1 LWPHLSQARDTRNQD
16 RELPLNQRAKVMD
29 PLGRGRGLG
38 SPGELL
44 RFGAATRARDQEEIE
59 VIKDSMAGVSGII
72 DRHPTVANR
81 LTPNGLSAGLGGSVG
96 KHHNERDMK
105 QRIEPESALCDSREL
120 LDALPTAIYTTDAAG
135 RITFFNQAAVEFSGR
150 MPEIG
155 VDHWCVTWRLYWPD
169 GRPMAHDECPMARA
183 LKEDRAIRGG
193 EAIAER
199 PDGTRVP
206 FMAYPTPLHDAS
218 GQLVGAVNMLVD
230 LTARKEID
238 EARSLLNDTLEQR
251 VEERTRQLSEALTQ
265 LRESERRFRL
275 FVGSVTDYAIFML
288 DTDGVITNWN
298 AGAERIKGYRPEE
311 IIGQHFSVFYTP
323 KDLEDEVPH
332 RALMTAARDGKF
344 ETEGWR
350 VRKDGSRF
358 WASVVIDAV
367 HDDAGDLIGFAK
379 ITRDMTERRA
389 VDEQLRQSQKM
400 EAVGQ
405 LTNGVA
411 HDFNN
416 LLATIVPNLELAQS
430 HVKEECALKYLENA
444 MRAAER
450 GAQLTNQLLTFSRR
464 NGFSTE
470 PVDVNQIVSEACEML
485 PRTIGPTI
493 EIETALDGAAWWV
506 MSEPGQLE
514 LAILNLAINARDAM
528 LAGGTLTIAT
538 KNITHG
544 NRSRFPAV
552 DPGDYVMISVADTG
566 TGMTEEVRRRAFE
579 PFFTTKEVHKGTGLG
594 LSMVYGFA
602 KHSGGTVTIDSEIG
616 KGSTLRIYLPRA
628 PHRSPGAED
637 AGAQSRLD
645 AGPPSRILVVDDN
658 SAVRTITAIM
668 LRTLGHGAI
677 EAAGG
682 QEALDLLERD
692 RHFDLLM
699 VDLAMPNMHGDEFA
713 ARAQELIPGV
723 PTLFVTGYAEPGQ
736 MRQRTQREILK
747 KPFRRARLAEKLRQ
761 ILRVAARRNGRDVRE
776 RRQTH

>member
-1 LWPHLSQARDTRNQD
+1 
-16 RELPLNQRAKVMD
+16 
-29 PLGRGRGLG
+29 
-38 SPGELL
+38 
-44 RFGAATRARDQEEIE
+44 
-59 VIKDSMAGVSGII
+59 
-72 DRHPTVANR
+72 
-81 LTPNGLSAGLGGSVG
+81 
-96 KHHNERDMK
+96 
-105 QRIEPESALCDSREL
+105 
-120 LDALPTAIYTTDAAG
+120 
-135 RITFFNQAAVEFSGR
+135 
-150 MPEIG
+150 
-155 VDHWCVTWRLYWPD
+155 
-169 GRPMAHDECPMARA
+169 
-183 LKEDRAIRGG
+183 
-193 EAIAER
+193 
-199 PDGTRVP
+199 
-206 FMAYPTPLHDAS
+206 
-218 GQLVGAVNMLVD
+218 
-230 LTARKEID
+230 
-238 EARSLLNDTLEQR
+238 
-251 VEERTRQLSEALTQ
+251 
-265 LRESERRFRL
+265 
-275 FVGSVTDYAIFML
+275 
-288 DTDGVITNWN
+288 
-298 AGAERIKGYRPEE
+298 
-311 IIGQHFSVFYTP
+311 
-323 KDLEDEVPH
+323 
-332 RALMTAARDGKF
+332 
-344 ETEGWR
+344 
-350 VRKDGSRF
+350 
-358 WASVVIDAV
+358 
-367 HDDAGDLIGFAK
+367 
-379 ITRDMTERRA
+379 MTERRA

-416 LLATIVPNLELAQS
+416 LLATIVPNLELAQF
-430 HVKEECALKYLENA
+430 HVKEACALKYLENA

-450 GAQLTNQLLTFSRR
+450 GAQLTNQLLAFSRR

-544 NRSRFPAV
+544 NRRSRFLAV

-616 KGSTLRIYLPRA
+616 KGTTLRIYLPRA
-628 PHRSPGAED
+628 PHRSPDAED
-637 AGAQSRLD
+637 AGAQSPLD

-658 SAVRTITAIM
+658 SAVRTITATM
-668 LRTLGHGAI
+668 VRTLGHDAI

-682 QEALDLLERD
+682 QEALDLLKRD
-692 RHFDLLM
+692 QQFDLLM
-699 VDLAMPNMHGDEFA
+699 VDFAMPNMHGDEFA
-713 ARAQELIPGV
+713 ARAQELVPGV

-736 MRQRTQREILK
+736 VSQRTQREILK
-747 KPFRRARLAEKLRQ
+747 KPFRRAKLAEKLRHA
-761 ILRVAARRNGRDVRE
+761 LRVPSRRSCRDVQRSQ

>member
-1 LWPHLSQARDTRNQD
+1 
-16 RELPLNQRAKVMD
+16 
-29 PLGRGRGLG
+29 
-38 SPGELL
+38 
-44 RFGAATRARDQEEIE
+44 
-59 VIKDSMAGVSGII
+59 VIKNSAAETTDTI
-72 DRHPTVANR
+72 DQHPSVAKR
-81 LTPNGLSAGLGGSVG
+81 LTPNGLSARVGRSVVQHENG
-96 KHHNERDMK
+96 RDMK
-105 QRIEPESALCDSREL
+105 QRIEPDSEFRDRGWHFRDL

-150 MPEIG
+150 TPEIG
-155 VDHWCVTWRLYWPD
+155 SDHWCVTWRLYWPD

-183 LKEDRAIRGG
+183 LKEDRPIRGG

-218 GQLVGAVNMLVD
+218 GRLVGAVNMLVD
-230 LTARKEID
+230 LTAAKEAD
-238 EARSLLNDTLEQR
+238 EARSRLNETLQQR
-251 VEERTRQLSEALTQ
+251 VEERTRQLTEALTK

-275 FVGSVTDYAIFML
+275 FVQSVTDYAIFML
-288 DTDGVITNWN
+288 DTEGIISNWN
-298 AGAERIKGYRPEE
+298 AGAERIKGYRADE
-311 IIGQHFSVFYTP
+311 IIGRHFSVFYTP

-358 WASVVIDAV
+358 WANVVIDAV
-367 HDDAGDLIGFAK
+367 HDDTGELIGFAK
-379 ITRDMTERRA
+379 VTRDVTERRA

-416 LLATIVPNLELAQS
+416 LLATIVPSLELAQS
-430 HVKEECALKYLENA
+430 HVKEECVLKYLENA

-450 GAQLTNQLLTFSRR
+450 GAQLTNQLLAFSRR
-464 NGFSTE
+464 NEFSTE
-470 PVDVNQIVSEACEML
+470 PVDVNQIISEACEML

-493 EIETALDGAAWWV
+493 TIETVLDGDAWWA
-506 MSEPGQLE
+506 MTEPGQLE

-538 KNITHG
+538 KNIAHG

-552 DPGDYVMISVADTG
+552 DPGDYVLISVADTG
-566 TGMTEEVRRRAFE
+566 TGMTEEVRCRAFE

-616 KGSTLRIYLPRA
+616 KGTILRIYLPRA
-628 PHRSPGAED
+628 PHRSPDTED
-637 AGAQSRLD
+637 AGVQSRLN
-645 AGPPSRILVVDDN
+645 AGPPSRILIVDDN
-658 SAVRTITAIM
+658 SAVRSITATM
-668 LRTLGHGAI
+668 VRTLGHDAI
-677 EAAGG
+677 EAVGG

-736 MRQRTQREILK
+736 VSQGTQREILK
-747 KPFRRARLAEKLRQ
+747 KPFRRARLAEKLRHA
-761 ILRVAARRNGRDVRE
+761 LRVPSRRNCRDVQWSE
-776 RRQTH
+776 RR